1 MNFQVSYKLDP
12 RQQYS
17 ICKFFDTMR
26 EAQRYAAEIEE
37 NEGAE
42 ILSIVDTRQIIFYH

>member
-1 MNFQVSYKLDP
+1 
-12 RQQYS
+12 
-17 ICKFFDTMR
+17 MR

-42 ILSIVDTRQIIFYH
+42 IISIVDTRSIIFYH